1 MDYTRS
7 NTLILTK
14 DAVVNGTNLPTSV
27 FESKGIVG
35 GSKKSKSKSKSSK
48 NKKVIPLNHRA
59 YRSSGDD
66 GAQRMLSHRVL

>member
-48 NKKVIPLNHRA
+48 NKKGGKSKSRKSRRR
-59 YRSSGDD
+59 RSF
-66 GAQRMLSHRVL
+66 RRK